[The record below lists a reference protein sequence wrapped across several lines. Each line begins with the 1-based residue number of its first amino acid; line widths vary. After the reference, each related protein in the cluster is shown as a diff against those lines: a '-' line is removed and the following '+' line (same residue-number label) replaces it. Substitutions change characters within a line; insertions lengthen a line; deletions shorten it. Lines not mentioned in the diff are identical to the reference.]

1 MTKAIRTAM
10 LDAHRAGLSVIPLR
24 SNKRP
29 AIPSWAEYI
38 DTQPDLLDVERWS
51 IDADGF
57 AILCGGPTRLQALDF
72 EGRFIEHMFDLK
84 ERLGEWAP
92 IFESWISGYFVVT
105 PGGGFHVL
113 VHVDGDGT
121 PPGNTKLASDG
132 SGMTLVETRGHGGY
146 VAAAPSSGRTHPS
159 GGPWVQQLGS
169 PADIAWAT
177 EEQWQAVCA
186 VISSFDASA
195 AASET
200 PPEALSTPV
209 LAGGV
214 SLSKIEHLSG
224 WIDGVQLPRMD
235 MVLENLGWTYAG
247 SDLGHSY
254 WTRPGKDPWEGHSA
268 SVNHNDRLFVF
279 STNAPIPC
287 SQPSNTTY
295 DSIDVLGCDRLGHL
309 PSLSERTEVLR
320 SFAGMSGQRRAASSP
335 SPSDGWLSDDF
346 WTATP
351 WLESVRQAAWGNG
364 KCPEGLLG
372 AVLSA
377 YSVRIPSSIRVAPIV
392 HGVASPLNL
401 YVALCGPSGSGK
413 SSTMAMAQQL
423 CDAYD
428 DEYYHYGV
436 NLRSGEGLVTEAIIP
451 QVVKRGEPPP
461 EPRFRLGLQVEFD
474 EGKTLAVQN
483 DRSGATMVP
492 YLTTAWSGQ
501 RGKHVGG
508 TKAAG
513 SERFPAD
520 LVRVSLVLGVQYG
533 VAGSL
538 FTGDVESQG
547 FPGRFLYFGM
557 DNPGP
562 KLVAGEQRRVVPLTL
577 PRYYPGDASR
587 AIGEMTFPLS
597 IQQEILDWDYV
608 RSTVGGSAID
618 GHRMLLRAR
627 LACLLALMDQSAQ
640 PGLIHWQLA
649 GEIETHSLATRQR
662 VLAGVSEVAVKNAR
676 AAGRMDAIRENER
689 HLSWVEDRAISL
701 AKAVHE
707 APLTARQ
714 VKDRFNKNVRQHVAE
729 VVQFAIER
737 DWVLYRNEG
746 HAKLL
751 VPGESRPG

>member
-1 MTKAIRTAM
+1 MSAAIEAAM

-29 AIPSWAEYI
+29 ARTSWAEFI
-38 DTQPDLLDVERWS
+38 DTQPNELLVRGW
-51 IDADGF
+51 AHTTQGF
-57 AILCGGPTRLQALDF
+57 AILCGGETRLQVLDF
-72 EGRFIEHMFDLK
+72 EGRFMEHLDELK
-84 ERLGEWAP
+84 RRLGELGP
-92 IFESWISGYFVVT
+92 VFESWLAGYFVAT
-105 PGGGFHVL
+105 PGGGFHVG
-113 VHVDGDGT
+113 VHVEGDGT
-121 PPGNTKLASDG
+121 PPGNLKLASDL

-146 VAAAPSSGRTHPS
+146 VAAAPSNGTTHPS
-159 GGPWVQQLGS
+159 GQPWVQQSGS
-169 PADIAWAT
+169 FGEIAWAT
-177 EEQWQAVCA
+177 ADQWQAVCA
-186 VISSFDASA
+186 VISTFDAPA

-200 PPEALSTPV
+200 PPEALPPRA
-209 LAGGV
+209 LPGGV
-214 SLSKIEHLSG
+214 SLSRIEHTSS
-224 WIDGVQLPRMD
+224 WIEGTTVPSME
-235 MVLENLGWTYAG
+235 MVLDNNGWTHCG
-247 SDLGHSY
+247 SDPDHSY
-254 WTRPGKDPWEGHSA
+254 WARPGKDPREGHSA
-268 SVNHNDRLFVF
+268 TVNASGRLFVF
-279 STNAPIPC
+279 SSNAHPVP
-287 SQPSNTTY
+287 PSPGKTTY
-295 DSIDVLGCDRLGHL
+295 DSVDVLGCYLLGHF
-309 PSLSERTEVLR
+309 PSQAERVEVLR
-320 SFAGMSGQRRAASSP
+320 SFAGISGQPRTP
-335 SPSDGWLSDDF
+335 THGVSDGWLSDDF

-351 WLESVRQAAWGNG
+351 WLEAVRVAAWGNG

-428 DEYYHYGV
+428 TELYHYGV

-451 QVVKRGEPPP
+451 QQTKRGEPPP

-508 TKAAG
+508 TKSAG

-538 FTGDVESQG
+538 FTGDVESLG

-562 KLVAGEQRRVVPLTL
+562 KLVAGEQRRVVPLIL
-577 PRYYPGDASR
+577 PRYHPGDTSR

-597 IQQEILDWDYV
+597 IQQEILDWDYA

-627 LACLLALMDQSAQ
+627 LTCLLALMDDFAQ
-640 PGLIHWQLA
+640 PELIHWQLA

-689 HLSWVEDRAISL
+689 HLSWVEDRARAL
-701 AKAVHE
+701 ARAVHE

-714 VKDRFNKNVRQHVAE
+714 VKDRFNKNVRQHAAE

-751 VPGESRPG
+751 VPGESRPS